1 MEQMIENITHFPI
14 EANLASEG
22 YDIRGHGFE
31 VGSAN
36 GPSGEP
42 ELNAAQREAVTT
54 TEGYVRVVAGAGT
67 GKTRALTERFAYLV
81 CDLGIMPSNI
91 LCVTFTNKAANEM
104 RRRIRRI
111 TGDND
116 TGYIN
121 TFHGFCV
128 SVLQEDSH
136 ALGYPKSFLVL
147 DNADIDSMLKVV
159 YEERGLTLRNMTFS
173 KARDMIEVMKLQKHP
188 LYYREVLAMPIENL
202 RQRYLDARAADEIIF
217 FGYLYQQK
225 KCFGLDYNDLI
236 VFTLH
241 LFDRNLDVK
250 LKWQKRLQYI
260 MVDEFQDI
268 DGLQYQL
275 MEILAGHHRNLFVVG
290 DPDQTIYTWRG
301 ANVRYLLDFD
311 HHHRNTRTIMM
322 LQNYRSVPRVI
333 DAANSLIEKNRERM
347 PKRLE
352 AMRAN
357 YGPTVWHHA
366 ESAEAEADWIAE
378 GVQALHESGVDF
390 GDIAVLYRAHYASRS
405 IEEAFIRAKIPHVI
419 SSGTPF
425 FNRREV
431 KDALAYLRLIAYK
444 DDLDFERVANTPK
457 RNLGQRRMA
466 YLREIAEQRSCSLF
480 EALKFAAD
488 DDLLKGTKA
497 RQLIDLV
504 ERHHAAYEGRAV
516 SDVLASLLA
525 ESGYERMLR
534 TEGSQ
539 ERLDNLAELK
549 QSVRA
554 FEESCGEELTLPHYL
569 AHVALLTN
577 ADAETAS
584 GKVRLM
590 TIHAAKGLEFPHVF
604 ICSMSEGVIPSRK
617 TDTMQAM
624 EEERR
629 LAFVAMTRARDGL
642 YLSEAEGRDHDGI
655 PRFPSRFLLDI
666 DPKAIDFSNKPTDER
681 LAEARAAYD
690 LADRRITR
698 LVREAR
704 FAEGERVKHPA
715 FGAGSV
721 IRVDDDARAY
731 EIQFDQLETTR
742 TVAFHAKLDQA

>member
-1 MEQMIENITHFPI
+1 MIVHTENAPS
-14 EANLASEG
+14 NLAVEKSAALSTGEG
-22 YDIRGHGFE
+22 ALGLAAAEDASRLDR
-31 VGSAN
+31 
-36 GPSGEP
+36 
-42 ELNAAQREAVTT
+42 LNAAQREAVTT
-54 TEGYVRVVAGAGT
+54 TEGHVRVIAGAGT

-81 CDLGIMPSNI
+81 CDLGIMPGNI

-116 TGYIN
+116 TGYIS

-147 DNADIDSMLKVV
+147 DNADIDSMLKII

-202 RQRYLDARAADEIIF
+202 RQRYLEARDADEIIF

-241 LFDRNLDVK
+241 LFEQDPDIK

-275 MEILAGHHRNLFVVG
+275 MEALAQHHGNLFVVG

-311 HHHRNTRTIMM
+311 QRFQDTRTIMM

-352 AMRAN
+352 AMRAS

-366 ESAEAEADWIAE
+366 EGAAAEANWIAE
-378 GVQALHESGVDF
+378 GVLALYENGVDF

-405 IEEAFIRAKIPHVI
+405 IEEAFIRAEIPHVI

-431 KDALAYLRLIAYK
+431 KDALAYLRLVAYK
-444 DDLDFERVANTPK
+444 DDLDFERVANAPK

-480 EALKFAAD
+480 EALKIAAE
-488 DDLLKGTKA
+488 DDLMKGTKA
-497 RQLIDLV
+497 RHLIDLV
-504 ERHHAAYEGRAV
+504 ERHHATYEGRAV

-554 FEESCGEELTLPHYL
+554 FEESCGEELTLTHYL

-577 ADAETAS
+577 ADAETSS

-666 DPKAIDFSNKPTDER
+666 DPAAIDFSNKPADER
-681 LAEARAAYD
+681 FAEARAAYGF
-690 LADRRITR
+690 ADRRLTGIAH
-698 LVREAR
+698 EAR
-704 FAEGERVKHPA
+704 FAEGDRVRHPA
-715 FGAGSV
+715 FGTGVIVSV
-721 IRVDDDARAY
+721 DGEARAY

-742 TVAFHAKLDQA
+742 SVAFRAKMTKA